1 MDKKFDKK
9 FFFFD
14 DIFVMKSVD
23 SHKFISFKKK
33 WIIGDDVWF
42 KLEQS
47 KALIRAISN
56 PLFIVLKYIP

>member
-1 MDKKFDKK
+1 
-9 FFFFD
+9 
-14 DIFVMKSVD
+14 MKSVD

-42 KLEQS
+42 KLGQS
-47 KALIRAISN
+47 KALIRTISN